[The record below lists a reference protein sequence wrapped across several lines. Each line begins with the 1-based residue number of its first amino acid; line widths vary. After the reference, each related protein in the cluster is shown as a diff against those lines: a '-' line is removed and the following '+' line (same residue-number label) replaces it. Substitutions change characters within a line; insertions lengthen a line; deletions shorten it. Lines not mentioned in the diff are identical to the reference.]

1 MQLNKIYQGNCFDL
15 FKNMEDNEVEYVFT
29 SPPYN
34 RKRNDKYVFYD
45 DTLTDYYGFLLN
57 LVEQCRRVAR
67 KFVFIN
73 LQTNY
78 YNMADVYA
86 LIGTYREKIKQIII
100 WQKSNPMPASG
111 FNITN
116 AYELFIVL
124 GDTSLKSNHTY
135 TKNIITTSVN
145 SKMPKEHKA
154 VMHPDV
160 ADWFIKTF
168 TLEGETI
175 LDPCMGIVTTAIACV
190 KNNRNYVGFELS
202 KEYCDIANQ
211 KIAKECYA
219 SLKGG
224 SIE

>member
-116 AYELFIVL
+116 A
-124 GDTSLKSNHTY
+124 
-135 TKNIITTSVN
+135 
-145 SKMPKEHKA
+145 
-154 VMHPDV
+154 
-160 ADWFIKTF
+160 
-168 TLEGETI
+168 
-175 LDPCMGIVTTAIACV
+175 
-190 KNNRNYVGFELS
+190 
-202 KEYCDIANQ
+202 
-211 KIAKECYA
+211 
-219 SLKGG
+219 
-224 SIE
+224 